1 MYGQARPWNVTHK
14 LHKTGEDDT
23 DRVRT
28 ARNAYAAAILFAVIA
43 VHILVWLTDLYGP
56 VNATNRTAVYAAGA
70 GTILALTGARR
81 IMSHAS
87 TFAHEL
93 SHCVAAIAVGA
104 SPRSITYQTDSTGL
118 AVLAFPER
126 VGRYRRAIVF
136 LSGYLGPVIAASTIL
151 CGLATGY
158 TKEGLVV
165 LSLAC
170 GGALLLLVRNFWGA
184 CVTGLLAAAAWLGAV
199 HLPTRSTEIAT
210 GLLVGALATLGV
222 RDAWG
227 QLRLKEPG
235 ACDAAEAARELH
247 GIPWKLVAGFQ
258 MTTVAFGAGVV
269 AYMLLKTY
277 GMVP

>member
-1 MYGQARPWNVTHK
+1 M
-14 LHKTGEDDT
+14 
-23 DRVRT
+23 RT

-43 VHILVWLTDLYGP
+43 VHVLVWLTDLYNP
-56 VNATNRTAVYAAGA
+56 VDTTNRTAVYAAGA

-118 AVLAFPER
+118 AILAFPER

-151 CGLATGY
+151 CGLAAGY

-170 GGALLLLVRNFWGA
+170 GGALLLLVRNLWGVF
-184 CVTGLLAAAAWLGAV
+184 VTGLLAAAAWLGAV